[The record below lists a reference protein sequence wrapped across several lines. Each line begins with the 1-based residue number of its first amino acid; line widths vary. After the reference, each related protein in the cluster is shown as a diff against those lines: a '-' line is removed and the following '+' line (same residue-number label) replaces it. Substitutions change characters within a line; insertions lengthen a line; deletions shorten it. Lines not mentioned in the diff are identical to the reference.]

1 MIARTIA
8 RTLPS
13 ALAGAGI
20 RPGALPLLAALVWMS
35 CPWSAAGADAPA
47 QEAASRNAQPPSAR
61 NAAGNLE
68 TLVVRAARQPLPA
81 AKFGG
86 SATVLGRELL
96 AQRQGIPLG
105 DLLRSVPG
113 LAVGRA
119 GAVGGQTQ
127 LRMRGGEANQVLVFI
142 DGVKANDPAQGSE
155 FNAAH
160 LFNQGI
166 ESIAVIRGPQS
177 SLWGSDALSGLIDIA
192 TWPAGEG
199 SSGSL
204 LAEGGSNAWQRYG
217 ARFAHQGER
226 WQGKLGAAWLRTDGQ
241 NIARSGSERDGY
253 ENATLDLGLR
263 RRLARSLNA
272 QADLR
277 YSDSAN
283 AFDGVDFATGL
294 PVDRDN
300 QTDATHIQGRAAI
313 RLERPDGR
321 WNHLLSYAL
330 TDTDNRNR
338 TENAFAP
345 SGFERNSAAGQAA
358 VYGYQGSF
366 APVSGQRLTAA
377 FERREESFRQR
388 GPVSFGDPNRDER
401 LTANSWVLEYRGDF
415 RENLHILASGRRDRN
430 SDFGSKNTGRLSAA
444 WRIGGGPFKAR
455 GAWGTGI
462 KNPSFTERF
471 GYFDSFIGNPE
482 LAPEQAEGWEAG
494 FDIRPPGDLW
504 QFSLSWFDERLRD
517 EINGFVFDAAL
528 GGFTARNDAGL
539 SKRKGLELNGR
550 WQPAAGLSLSFA
562 YTWLDATEE
571 DPGTEAQVREIR
583 RPEHAASLNLNWRS
597 PDRRV
602 NLNLHLDCNGRQ
614 DDYHFPPSPPYRQRV
629 RLDGFVLATLAA
641 SYRLGQDWQAF
652 ARLEN
657 GLNERY
663 EEVFGF
669 QAPRRTFYAGVRRR
683 FGR

>member
-1 MIARTIA
+1 MIA
-8 RTLPS
+8 RTLPC
-13 ALAGAGI
+13 ALAGARI
-20 RPGALPLLAALVWMS
+20 RPGAFPLLAALVWMS
-35 CPWSAAGADAPA
+35 CPWPVAGADSPA
-47 QEAASRNAQPPSAR
+47 QDAASRNAQSP
-61 NAAGNLE
+61 AGAPTDAGKLE
-68 TLVVRAARQPLPA
+68 TLVVRAARSPLPA

-113 LAVGRA
+113 LAVSRA
-119 GAVGGQTQ
+119 GVVGGQTQ

-142 DGVKANDPAQGSE
+142 DGVPANDPAQGSA

-160 LFNQGI
+160 LFNQGL

-199 SSGSL
+199 RGGSL
-204 LAEGGSNAWQRYG
+204 LAEGGSDAWQRYG
-217 ARFAHQGER
+217 ARFAHRGEGWR
-226 WQGKLGAAWLRTDGQ
+226 GKLGASWLRTDGQ
-241 NIARSGSERDGY
+241 NIARNGSERDGY
-253 ENATLDLGLR
+253 ENVTLDLGLR
-263 RRLARSLNA
+263 RRIAGVLGAEI
-272 QADLR
+272 DLR
-277 YSDSAN
+277 RSDAAN
-283 AFDGVDFATGL
+283 QFDGVDSATGL
-294 PVDRDN
+294 PADRDN
-300 QTDATHIQGRAAI
+300 ATDATHIQGRAAI
-313 RLERPDGR
+313 RLDSPNGR

-345 SGFERNSAAGQAA
+345 SGFDRNSAAGQAA

-366 APVSGQRLTAA
+366 APVSEHRLTAA
-377 FERREESFRQR
+377 FERREENFRQR

-415 RENLHILASGRRDRN
+415 RENLHILASGRWDDN

-462 KNPSFTERF
+462 KNPSFAERF
-471 GYFDSFIGNPE
+471 GYFVSFIGNPE
-482 LAPEQAEGWEAG
+482 LAPEQSEGWEAG
-494 FDIRPPGDLW
+494 FDLRPSGDLW
-504 QFSLSWFDERLRD
+504 QFSLTWFDERLRD
-517 EINGFVFDAAL
+517 EINGFVFDAAQ

-550 WQPAAGLSLSFA
+550 WRPAAGLRLSFA
-562 YTWLDATEE
+562 YTWLDASEE
-571 DPGTEAQVREIR
+571 DPDAGLQVREIR
-583 RPEHAASLNLNWRS
+583 RPEHAANLNLNWR
-597 PDRRV
+597 PPGRRV
-602 NLNLHLDCNGRQ
+602 NLNLNLDCNGRQ

-629 RLDGFVLATLAA
+629 RLDSFVLATLAA
-641 SYRLGQDWQAF
+641 SYRLGQGWEAF
-652 ARLEN
+652 ARVEN
-657 GLNERY
+657 GLNEGY

-669 QAPRRTFYAGVRRR
+669 RAPGRAFYAGVRYR
-683 FGR
+683 FGE